1 MNKRKML
8 DWAQQVLDPQP
19 AAAVIN
25 QLISVTH
32 GSRMIGYFDLLQS
45 AVFVTLNAQ
54 TNEYWSRMPPA
65 IVFISYSMLVL

>member
-32 GSRMIGYFDLLQS
+32 ASRMIGYFDLLQS
-45 AVFVTLNAQ
+45 AVCL
-54 TNEYWSRMPPA
+54 
-65 IVFISYSMLVL
+65 